1 MDSFWKEE
9 QQTEVYLSNF
19 LLFHSM
25 PIYMDIHEVPGAAAV
40 DLAEAHRKDMLIQD
54 EFRCKCMTYWLDEKR
69 GNAFCLIEAPDQS
82 VLEEMHRK
90 SHGFIPHKIIEVA
103 SEVIES
109 FLGRIHDPRETEISG
124 SGLKV
129 FSESA
134 FRILLVTEMTDPVLL
149 RHRMGLQKAT
159 ELLNKLNG
167 LIRKEIS
174 VHKGSE
180 VEHTGNGFIVSFSS
194 AVRAIACASE
204 IQNHLPPPEKKMVG
218 FKMALNAGEPVAKS
232 DKVFGDTIQLA
243 RYLCTV
249 IRNNNHIIISS
260 VVKELLK
267 THDIEKDQPAIMNLS
282 PQDEILLET
291 LFDTLE
297 ENWQNPDFTV
307 TEFCRAMSMSKS
319 QLYRKT
325 TAFWELSPNLI
336 LKEYRLN
343 KALELLNGQSVN
355 ISQTTFDSDLPARPI
370 LLNVS
375 RTSLVFSRPTT

>member
-1 MDSFWKEE
+1 
-9 QQTEVYLSNF
+9 
-19 LLFHSM
+19 M

-54 EFRCKCMTYWLDEKR
+54 EFRCKCMTYWLDERR
-69 GNAFCLIEAPDQS
+69 GNAFCLIEAPDQTA
-82 VLEEMHRK
+82 LIEMHRK

-109 FLGRIHDPRETEISG
+109 FLGRIHDPREAEVSG
-124 SGLKV
+124 DGMRV

-134 FRILLVTEMTDPVLL
+134 FRILLVTEMTEPVLL
-149 RHRMGLQKAT
+149 RHRMGLREAT
-159 ELLNKLNG
+159 ELLKRLNNI
-167 LIRKEIS
+167 IRNEIAIYE
-174 VHKGSE
+174 GSE

-194 AVRAIACASE
+194 AARAMTCASE
-204 IQNHLPPPEKKMVG
+204 IQDRLPGPDKKMVD
-218 FKMALNAGEPVAKS
+218 FKLALNAGEPVAKS

-249 IRNNNHIIISS
+249 VRSNNHIIISS
-260 VVKELLK
+260 VVKDLLK
-267 THDIEKDQPAIMNLS
+267 THDIKKSQAPVISLS
-282 PQDEILLET
+282 PQDEILLEA
-291 LFDTLE
+291 LFNKLE

-355 ISQTTFDSDLPARPI
+355 ISQTTFDSGFTSPSYFTKCFKNKFGLLPANY
-370 LLNVS
+370 LNSVH
-375 RTSLVFSRPTT
+375 